1 MKKKIIITLC
11 TTVPAAALAVFLR
24 SRRKRY
30 AVRQ

>member
-11 TTVPAAALAVFLR
+11 TTVPAALAVFLR